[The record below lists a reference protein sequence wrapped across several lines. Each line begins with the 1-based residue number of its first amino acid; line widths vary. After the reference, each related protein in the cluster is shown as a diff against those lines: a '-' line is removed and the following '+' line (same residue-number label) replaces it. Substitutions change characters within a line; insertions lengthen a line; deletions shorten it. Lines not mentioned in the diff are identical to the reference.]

1 MNQILATSAPS
12 KNKKGKKGSNHQQ
25 ADIGSVI
32 RLFSIVLL
40 LFGVFLVGS
49 GSYAMYKEGTE
60 KENTPTKPTITIE
73 NKSQDTILLK
83 VTSDKSI
90 DQVSYQWNNEQEV
103 SINGNGRKYVEQ
115 QITIP
120 AGTNVLRIMAKNI
133 DGGENTYQDTYEL
146 ESNIGLESLSS
157 GKIRITYE
165 GETQIAYMT
174 YRWDEEEETKIEIN
188 DTKIDQEIEAMKGDH
203 TLTVIVVDVNNRTET
218 KVQETKGVSKPAID
232 INFNADHTAYVI
244 KVTDETELKE
254 VRVVLDEDE
263 NQKFKQE
270 LSGKEFTFEIPLKS
284 GDNKMEVTVYNSAD
298 VSATQ
303 KVKFTKP

>member
-1 MNQILATSAPS
+1 MNQILATSAPN
-12 KNKKGKKGSNHQQ
+12 KNKKGKKHTNHEP
-25 ADIGSVI
+25 ADIKSVI
-32 RLFSIVLL
+32 KVFSIVLL
-40 LFGVFLVGS
+40 LFGIFLVGS
-49 GSYAMYKEGTE
+49 GSYAMVKEGAL
-60 KENTPTKPTITIE
+60 KENTPTKPTITLE
-73 NKSQDTILLK
+73 NKLEDTILLK

-90 DQVSYQWNNEQEV
+90 DQVSYQWNEEEEV
-103 SINGNGRKYVEQ
+103 SISGNGRKYVEQ

-120 AGTNVLRIMAKNI
+120 SGSNVLKVAAKNI
-133 DGGENTYQDTYEL
+133 DGGENTYQQPYEL
-146 ESNIGLESLSS
+146 ESKIALESLAS
-157 GKIRITYE
+157 GKIKITYE

-174 YRWDEEEETKIEIN
+174 YRWDEEEETKVEIN

-218 KVQETKGVSKPAID
+218 KVQETKGVSKPTID
-232 INFNADHTAYVI
+232 ISFNEDQTAYVI
-244 KVTDETELKE
+244 KVTDETDLKE
-254 VRVVLDEDE
+254 VRVVLDEDD

-270 LSGKEFTFEIPLKS
+270 LSGKEFTFQIPLKS

>member
-1 MNQILATSAPS
+1 MNQILATSAPN

-25 ADIGSVI
+25 TDIRSVI
-32 RLFSIVLL
+32 KIFSIVLL
-40 LFGVFLVGS
+40 LFGIFLVGS
-49 GSYAMYKEGTE
+49 GSYAMVKEGSSKGTAQ
-60 KENTPTKPTITIE
+60 TKPTITLE
-73 NKSQDTILLK
+73 NKAKDTILLK
-83 VTSDKSI
+83 ITSDKPI
-90 DQVSYQWNNEQEV
+90 DQVSYRWNDEQEV
-103 SINGNGRKYVEQ
+103 TISGNGRKYVEQ

-120 AGTNVLRIMAKNI
+120 TGSNVLKVAAK
-133 DGGENTYQDTYEL
+133 DTEGGENSYQQPYEL
-146 ESNIGLESLSS
+146 ESKIGLEPLAS
-157 GKIRITYE
+157 GKIKITYE

-174 YRWDEEEETKIEIN
+174 YRWDDEEETKVEIN

-218 KVQETKGVSKPAID
+218 KVQETKGVSKPTID
-232 INFNADHTAYVI
+232 ISFNDDHTAYVI
-244 KVTDETELKE
+244 KVTDENELKE
-254 VRVVLDEDE
+254 VRVVLDEDD

-270 LSGKEFTFEIPLKS
+270 LSGKEFTFQIPLKS